1 MSLRIKAGI
10 LLRDAQYYGAKT
22 VLPSDNF
29 DVARMTNIQHG
40 WIEGDA
46 GTSGVGS
53 PSYVN
58 SFTEDP
64 NAHTSAAKNGTQF
77 FYQNKFNQM
86 VRYVISC
93 ASASFD
99 TALSTSTNVNVL
111 TALTPANSYTY
122 GG

>member
-10 LLRDAQYYGAKT
+10 LLRDAQYYGANS
-22 VLPSDNF
+22 VLPSDDFNV
-29 DVARMTNIQHG
+29 DLMTNIQHG
-40 WIEGDA
+40 WFEGNA

-58 SFTEDP
+58 SFTQDP
-64 NAHTSAAKNGTQF
+64 NAHTSSAKNGTQF
-77 FYQNKFNQM
+77 FYKGKFNQM

-93 ASASFD
+93 NSASFD
-99 TALSTSTNVNVL
+99 TALSTGTDVNVL
-111 TALTPANSYTY
+111 TALSAANSYTY